1 MWVSFYTRC
10 PSWHQRWGTRW
21 NLSHGR
27 HTSHHCTTA
36 PPLSLLNLKWRSCVT
51 LSSTFSSFYITAM
64 HRWSKHDLKL
74 LPQVLPATFSTF
86 HILCSITSS
95 ERNSEKRKHLRS
107 KNRLAVTHGFATKR
121 QFDFSCDVFFSLL
134 SVHIDST
141 VSVFFMDINCN
152 PVAIACIFSSLCY
165 FGPTDR
171 SIHTVLFLQCCQDS
185 IDTG

>member
-121 QFDFSCDVFFSLL
+121 QFDFSCDVFFFLFSLFTLIPPCL
-134 SVHIDST
+134 SSSWIST
-141 VSVFFMDINCN
+141 VIQWLSLAFSPLCAISGRPTAPYILSSSCSV
-152 PVAIACIFSSLCY
+152 V
-165 FGPTDR
+165 R
-171 SIHTVLFLQCCQDS
+171 TV
-185 IDTG
+185 